1 MTAQTRPTTTIRL
14 PGTPK
19 PWMNTVMSVMLRTP
33 GLRALLGRTFL
44 LLTVTGAKTGRRY
57 TTPVQYVRDGDR
69 LLVMSQRHRRWWRN
83 IAVRPEV
90 EVEVVLAGRTID
102 TTAHLADDTR
112 AAIATCLRLV
122 PRVAMFYGI
131 AIDEHGDPDPAGID
145 QLEAASVVI
154 VVDLPPS

>member
-1 MTAQTRPTTTIRL
+1 MTAQTRPTTIRL

-19 PWMNTVMSVMLRTP
+19 PWVNRVMSVMLRTP
-33 GLRALLGRTFL
+33 GLRAGLGRTFL
-44 LLTVTGAKTGRRY
+44 LLTVTGAKTGRKY

-83 IAVRPEV
+83 IAATP

-122 PRVAMFYGI
+122 PRVAKFYGI
-131 AIDEHGDPDPAGID
+131 AIDEHGDPDPSGVE
-145 QLEAASVVI
+145 QLADASVVI
-154 VVDLPPS
+154 VIDLPPS